1 MKSLWFDWH
10 WWPMEAL
17 TNVSSPFRLARQ
29 WQLLLQVLHSLVSVG
44 LKCEHFHGFFH
55 RRHSFWLHFR
65 NCYIR
70 CMASIHVYR
79 LSYDAVDHRWKALW
93 ENGGNWAFWEFVFG
107 SVWAPGLTFRGYANE
122 NSPVMVLI
130 NSSTTGP
137 FKAVQELQKQETL
150 IHDIINS
157 SFFVFL
163 ISSSELFVF
172 IPSQLLFSSTTL
184 HCVLWWCV
192 LFSYAL

>member
-1 MKSLWFDWH
+1 MTTAAGHYGKTVTTELFGKFLES
-10 WWPMEAL
+10 
-17 TNVSSPFRLARQ
+17 
-29 WQLLLQVLHSLVSVG
+29 VL
-44 LKCEHFHGFFH
+44 
-55 RRHSFWLHFR
+55 
-65 NCYIR
+65 
-70 CMASIHVYR
+70 
-79 LSYDAVDHRWKALW
+79 
-93 ENGGNWAFWEFVFG
+93 G
-107 SVWAPGLTFRGYANE
+107 SGSAPGLVFRGYANE

-172 IPSQLLFSSTTL
+172 ILRQLLFSSTTL
-184 HCVLWWCV
+184 HYVL
-192 LFSYAL
+192 

>member
-10 WWPMEAL
+10 WWLMHD
-17 TNVSSPFRLARQ
+17 SDSC
-29 WQLLLQVLHSLVSVG
+29 SC
-44 LKCEHFHGFFH
+44 KCYIHWCECFQGFFH
-55 RRHSFWLHFR
+55 RRHSFWLHFI
-65 NCYIR
+65 NLYIR
-70 CMASIHVYR
+70 CMASVHVYR
-79 LSYDAVDHRWKALW
+79 LSYDADDHRWKALW

-107 SVWAPGLTFRGYANE
+107 SVWAPGLVFRGYANE

-184 HCVLWWCV
+184 HCVLWCV

>member
-1 MKSLWFDWH
+1 
-10 WWPMEAL
+10 METL
-17 TNVSSPFRLARQ
+17 TNVRHKCVVIISSPFRLAWQ

-44 LKCEHFHGFFH
+44 LKCEHFQGFFH
-55 RRHSFWLHFR
+55 RRRCFWLHFI
-65 NCYIR
+65 NFISV
-70 CMASIHVYR
+70 AR
-79 LSYDAVDHRWKALW
+79 L
-93 ENGGNWAFWEFVFG
+93 AFMFIGCHMMPMTTAEGHYGKMVTTELFG
-107 SVWAPGLTFRGYANE
+107 SVWAPGLVFRGYANE

-184 HCVLWWCV
+184 HCVLWCV
-192 LFSYAL
+192 LLFSYAL